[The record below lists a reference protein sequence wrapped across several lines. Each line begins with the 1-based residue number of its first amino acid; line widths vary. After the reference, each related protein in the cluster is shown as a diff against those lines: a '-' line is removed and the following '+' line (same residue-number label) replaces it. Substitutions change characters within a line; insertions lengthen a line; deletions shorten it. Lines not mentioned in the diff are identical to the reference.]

1 MVLFRLCHLSPA
13 ASAAQT
19 AAMDR
24 MIQDKDELLREER
37 TKRRAA
43 NESQKLM
50 IQLQFQKD
58 KQVQPQ
64 QQQQLADQSAETIR
78 VTNQLH
84 DVQAIHFQHVQV
96 EKANNGNSRAS
107 AEQIQQQQL
116 SLKEGVPPKG
126 APTLIHQTMPLQ
138 TQSDNDS
145 TRDSDKQDL
154 WSTSRK
160 MAKILPIFFLMTI
173 ICNEAHSSTDN
184 MIRSSLVIP
193 TRGST
198 VKPASR
204 DTSEFG
210 GQTRTKLSRSDQ
222 SQRMQ
227 LTNLGQTVQQQP
239 TPTPHSVQCL
249 RTNETEAFFINGCT
263 GITTSPHMKL
273 FSMGSLPLCTTA
285 NLWGNIYGP
294 NSPTG
299 QFQSLIER
307 TTNPF
312 PYSIISLL
320 PISVRIIATII
331 FFTVTFFSIIL
342 PQLKCLYQILSW

>member
-1 MVLFRLCHLSPA
+1 
-13 ASAAQT
+13 
-19 AAMDR
+19 
-24 MIQDKDELLREER
+24 
-37 TKRRAA
+37 
-43 NESQKLM
+43 
-50 IQLQFQKD
+50 
-58 KQVQPQ
+58 
-64 QQQQLADQSAETIR
+64 
-78 VTNQLH
+78 
-84 DVQAIHFQHVQV
+84 
-96 EKANNGNSRAS
+96 
-107 AEQIQQQQL
+107 
-116 SLKEGVPPKG
+116 
-126 APTLIHQTMPLQ
+126 
-138 TQSDNDS
+138 
-145 TRDSDKQDL
+145 
-154 WSTSRK
+154 
-160 MAKILPIFFLMTI
+160 MTI

-227 LTNLGQTVQQQP
+227 LTSLGQTVQQQP

-249 RTNETEAFFINGCT
+249 RTNDTEAFFLTNGCT

-285 NLWGNIYGP
+285 NLWGNIYDP

-299 QFQSLIER
+299 QFRSLIER

-312 PYSIISLL
+312 PYSVISAL
-320 PISVRIIATII
+320 PISVRIIATIM
-331 FFTVTFFSIIL
+331 FFTVTFFCVIL
-342 PQLKCLYQILSW
+342 PIKSGPFAGLTTDQPTTVGAPPMLMIGQDDASTQIRDIRASPAVLEAVSG